1 MRETVTHLVLAPAAD
16 VTDLDEWYARLDSAV
31 AVSGDSR
38 WQPDHDGIG
47 AVLHD
52 DEAAEVLARAK
63 DVLGDALEV
72 RSGDQTQAVLVADVV
87 GGRPID
93 E

>member
-1 MRETVTHLVLAPAAD
+1 MKESVTHVVLAPAAY
-16 VTDLDEWYARLDSAV
+16 VTDLDEWYARLDSV
-31 AVSGDSR
+31 VSVSGDAR

-47 AVLHD
+47 AMLHD
-52 DEAAEVLARAK
+52 DEAADVLARAK

-72 RSGDQTQAVLVADVV
+72 RSGDHGQAVLVADAV

>member
-1 MRETVTHLVLAPAAD
+1 MRESVTHLVLAPAAD

-31 AVSGDSR
+31 AVRGDAR
-38 WQPDHDGIG
+38 WHADHDGIG
-47 AVLHD
+47 AVLHEE
-52 DEAAEVLARAK
+52 EAAEVLARAK

-72 RSGDQTQAVLVADVV
+72 RSGDLAQAVFVADAV